1 MSAETPDDMDAAI
14 DRAFE
19 LLVDD
24 DLEGFAIAA
33 KVDGELRA
41 MSFTDLDEHP
51 ERAGD
56 LAVCQ
61 FPRSELLGKL
71 IADFAVMYGSPD
83 DVADVGAHV
92 ATDHLGV
99 DADRADT
106 VRRDL
111 LEVRS

>member
-1 MSAETPDDMDAAI
+1 MSTDTPDDMDAAI

-19 LLVDD
+19 FLVDD

-41 MSFTDLDEHP
+41 MSFTELDEHP
-51 ERAGD
+51 EAMADRAP
-56 LAVCQ
+56 CQ

-71 IADFAVMYGSPD
+71 VADFAVMYGSPD
-83 DVADVGAHV
+83 DVADVSAHV

-99 DADRADT
+99 DAGEADARRRA
-106 VRRDL
+106 L
-111 LEVRS
+111 LEGRA

>member
-24 DLEGFAIAA
+24 DLEDFAIAA
-33 KVDGELRA
+33 KVDGELQA
-41 MSFTDLDEHP
+41 MSYSDLDEHP
-51 ERAGD
+51 ERVGD

-61 FPRSELLGKL
+61 YPRSELLGKL

-83 DVADVGAHV
+83 GVADVGAHV